1 VKIQRAVGMEFLGT
15 AILGFAIVGSGLM
28 ATNLTSDGSLRLLI
42 NAIST
47 GIGLAVVIRVGMKVS
62 GSHFNPA
69 VTLVML
75 YLKKIDTH
83 SSLFYIPAQIL
94 GAISGVA
101 TANFIFDQ
109 SIVNRSMIL
118 RSGPNLFVSEVIA
131 TAVLLWIILRFPKR
145 DDLVALYVPLW
156 IFGGIL
162 LTSSTAF
169 ANPAI
174 TIGRVF
180 TTSITGIS
188 PESIFAFIVAQLLGA
203 AIGLLI
209 ARNITNPKG
218 ATDNE

>member
-1 VKIQRAVGMEFLGT
+1 MKIQRAVGMEFLGT
-15 AILGFAIVGSGLM
+15 AVLAFAIVGSGIM
-28 ATNLTSDGSLRLLI
+28 ATNLTSDSALRLLI

-47 GIGLAVVIRVGMKVS
+47 AIGLAVVIRIGIKVS

-69 VTLVML
+69 VTLIML
-75 YLKKIDTH
+75 FIKKIDTR
-83 SSLFYIPAQIL
+83 SSLFYISAQIL
-94 GAISGVA
+94 GAISGVT

-109 SIVNRSMIL
+109 KVLNQSMIL
-118 RSGPNLFVSEVIA
+118 RSGSNLFVSEVIA

-145 DDLVALYVPLW
+145 DDLVALYAPLW

-180 TTSITGIS
+180 TTSITGIA
-188 PESIFAFIVAQLLGA
+188 PESIFAFIVAQLIGA
-203 AIGLLI
+203 ALGFYV

-218 ATDNE
+218 ALDSE

>member
-1 VKIQRAVGMEFLGT
+1 MKIQRAVGMEFLGT
-15 AILGFAIVGSGLM
+15 AILAFAIVGSGIM
-28 ATNLTSDGSLRLLI
+28 ATNLTSDTALRLLI

-47 GIGLAVVIRVGMKVS
+47 AVGLAVVIRVGMKVS

-75 YLKKIDTH
+75 FIKKIDAQ
-83 SSLFYIPAQIL
+83 SSIFYISAQIL
-94 GAISGVA
+94 GAISGVS

-109 SIVNRSMIL
+109 KVLRSSMID
-118 RSGPNLFVSEVIA
+118 RSGSNLFVSEVIA

-180 TTSITGIS
+180 TTSITGIA
-188 PESIFAFIVAQLLGA
+188 PESILAFIIAQLIGA

-218 ATDNE
+218 AIDNE

>member
-1 VKIQRAVGMEFLGT
+1 MKIQRAVGMEFLGT
-15 AILGFAIVGSGLM
+15 AILAFAIVGSGIM
-28 ATNLTSDGSLRLLI
+28 ATNLTSDSALRLLI

-47 GIGLAVVIRVGMKVS
+47 AVGLAVVIRVGMKVS

-75 YLKKIDTH
+75 FIKKIDAQ
-83 SSLFYIPAQIL
+83 SSIFYISAQIL
-94 GAISGVA
+94 GAISGVS

-109 SIVNRSMIL
+109 KVLGSSMID
-118 RSGPNLFVSEVIA
+118 RSGSNLFVSEVIA

-180 TTSITGIS
+180 TTSITGIA
-188 PESIFAFIVAQLLGA
+188 PESILAFIIAQIIGA

-218 ATDNE
+218 TTDNE

>member
-1 VKIQRAVGMEFLGT
+1 MKIQRAVGMEFLGT
-15 AILGFAIVGSGLM
+15 AILAFAIVGSGIM
-28 ATNLTSDGSLRLLI
+28 ATNLTSDTALRLLI

-47 GIGLAVVIRVGMKVS
+47 AVGLAVVIRVGMKVS

-75 YLKKIDTH
+75 FIKKIDVQ
-83 SSLFYIPAQIL
+83 SSIFYIGAQIL
-94 GAISGVA
+94 GAISGVV

-109 SIVNRSMIL
+109 KVLDSSMID
-118 RSGPNLFVSEVIA
+118 RSGSNLFISEVIA

-180 TTSITGIS
+180 TTSITGIA
-188 PESIFAFIVAQLLGA
+188 PESILAFIIAQIIGA

-218 ATDNE
+218 TTDNE

>member
-1 VKIQRAVGMEFLGT
+1 MKIQRAVGMEFLGT
-15 AILGFAIVGSGLM
+15 AILAFAIVGSGIM
-28 ATNLTSDGSLRLLI
+28 ATNLTSDSALRLLI

-47 GIGLAVVIRVGMKVS
+47 AIGLAVVIRIGIKVS

-69 VTLVML
+69 VTLIML
-75 YLKKIDTH
+75 FIKKIDTR
-83 SSLFYIPAQIL
+83 SSIFYITAQIL
-94 GAISGVA
+94 GAISGVT

-109 SIVNRSMIL
+109 KVLNQSMTI
-118 RSGPNLFVSEVIA
+118 RSGSNLFVSEVIA

-145 DDLVALYVPLW
+145 DDLVALYAPLW

-180 TTSITGIS
+180 TTSITGIA
-188 PESIFAFIVAQLLGA
+188 PESIFAFIVAQLIGA
-203 AIGLLI
+203 ALGFYF

-218 ATDNE
+218 TLDSE

>member
-1 VKIQRAVGMEFLGT
+1 MKIQRAVGMEFLGT
-15 AILGFAIVGSGLM
+15 AILAFAIVGSGIM
-28 ATNLTSDGSLRLLI
+28 ATNLTSDSALRLLI

-47 GIGLAVVIRVGMKVS
+47 AIGLAVVIRIGIKVS

-69 VTLVML
+69 VTLIML
-75 YLKKIDTH
+75 FIKKIDTR
-83 SSLFYIPAQIL
+83 SSLFYISAQIL
-94 GAISGVA
+94 GAISGVT

-109 SIVNRSMIL
+109 KVLNQSMNI
-118 RSGPNLFVSEVIA
+118 RSGSNLFVSEVIA

-145 DDLVALYVPLW
+145 DDLVALYAPLW

-180 TTSITGIS
+180 TTSITGIA
-188 PESIFAFIVAQLLGA
+188 PESIFAFIVAQLIGA
-203 AIGLLI
+203 ALGFYV

-218 ATDNE
+218 ALDNE

>member
-1 VKIQRAVGMEFLGT
+1 MKIQRAVGMEFLGT
-15 AILGFAIVGSGLM
+15 AILAFAIVGSGIM
-28 ATNLTSDGSLRLLI
+28 ATNLTSDSALRLLI

-47 GIGLAVVIRVGMKVS
+47 AIGLAVVIRIGIKVS

-69 VTLVML
+69 VTLIML
-75 YLKKIDTH
+75 FIKKIDTR
-83 SSLFYIPAQIL
+83 SSIFYITAQIL
-94 GAISGVA
+94 GAISGVT

-109 SIVNRSMIL
+109 KVLNQSMTI
-118 RSGPNLFVSEVIA
+118 RSGSNLFVSEVIA

-145 DDLVALYVPLW
+145 DDLVALYAPLW

-180 TTSITGIS
+180 TTSITGIA
-188 PESIFAFIVAQLLGA
+188 PESIFAFIVAQLIGATLGFYV
-203 AIGLLI
+203 

-218 ATDNE
+218 ALDSE

>member
-1 VKIQRAVGMEFLGT
+1 MKIQRAVGMEFLGT
-15 AILGFAIVGSGLM
+15 AILGFAIVGSGIM

-94 GAISGVA
+94 GAIAGVA

-180 TTSITGIS
+180 TTSITGIA

>member
-1 VKIQRAVGMEFLGT
+1 MKIQRAVGMEYLGT
-15 AILGFAIVGSGLM
+15 AILAFAIVGSGIM
-28 ATNLTSDGSLRLLI
+28 ATNLTSDSALRLLI

-47 GIGLAVVIRVGMKVS
+47 AVGLAIVIRVGMKVS

-75 YLKKIDTH
+75 SIKKIDVR
-83 SSLFYIPAQIL
+83 SSLFYITAQIL

-101 TANFIFDQ
+101 TANFIFGQ
-109 SIVNRSMIL
+109 KVLYRSMIV
-118 RSGPNLFVSEVIA
+118 RSGSNLFVSELIA

-145 DDLVALYVPLW
+145 DDLVALYAPLW

-180 TTSITGIS
+180 TTSITGIA
-188 PESIFAFIVAQLLGA
+188 PESIFAFIVAQLIGA

-209 ARNITNPKG
+209 ARNITNPKE
-218 ATDNE
+218 AIDNE

>member
-15 AILGFAIVGSGLM
+15 AILAFAIVGSGIM
-28 ATNLTSDGSLRLLI
+28 ATNLTSDSALRLLI

-47 GIGLAVVIRVGMKVS
+47 AIGLAVVIRVGMKVS
-62 GSHFNPA
+62 GSHFNPT

-75 YLKKIDTH
+75 FIKKIDAQ
-83 SSLFYIPAQIL
+83 SSIFYISAQIL

-109 SIVNRSMIL
+109 KVLDSSTID
-118 RSGPNLFVSEVIA
+118 RSGSNLFVSEVIA

-145 DDLVALYVPLW
+145 DDLVALYAPLW

-180 TTSITGIS
+180 TTSITGIA
-188 PESIFAFIVAQLLGA
+188 PESILAFIIAQLIGA

-218 ATDNE
+218 ATDSE

>member
-1 VKIQRAVGMEFLGT
+1 MKIQRSVGMEFLGT
-15 AILGFAIVGSGLM
+15 AILGFAIVGSGIM

-94 GAISGVA
+94 GAFSGVA

-145 DDLVALYVPLW
+145 DDLVSLYVPLW

>member
-1 VKIQRAVGMEFLGT
+1 MKIQRAIGMEYLGT
-15 AILGFAIVGSGLM
+15 AILAFAIVGSGIM
-28 ATNLTSDGSLRLLI
+28 ATNLTSDSALRLLI

-47 GIGLAVVIRVGMKVS
+47 AIGLAVVIRVGMKVS
-62 GSHFNPA
+62 GSHFNPV

-101 TANFIFDQ
+101 SANFIFDQ
-109 SIVNRSMIL
+109 SIVNRS
-118 RSGPNLFVSEVIA
+118 
-131 TAVLLWIILRFPKR
+131 TILRFPKR
-145 DDLVALYVPLW
+145 DDLVSLYVPLW

-180 TTSITGIS
+180 TTSITGIA
-188 PESIFAFIVAQLLGA
+188 PESILAFIIAQIIGA

>member
-1 VKIQRAVGMEFLGT
+1 MKIQRAVGMEFLGT
-15 AILGFAIVGSGLM
+15 AILAFAIVGSGIM
-28 ATNLTSDGSLRLLI
+28 ATNLTSDSALRLLI

-47 GIGLAVVIRVGMKVS
+47 AVGLAVVIRVGMKVS

-75 YLKKIDTH
+75 FIKKIDAQ
-83 SSLFYIPAQIL
+83 SSIFYISAQIL
-94 GAISGVA
+94 GAISGVS

-109 SIVNRSMIL
+109 KVLGSSMID
-118 RSGPNLFVSEVIA
+118 RSGSNLFVSEVIA

-180 TTSITGIS
+180 TTSITGIA
-188 PESIFAFIVAQLLGA
+188 PESILAFIIAQLIGA

-209 ARNITNPKG
+209 ALYITNPKG

>member
-1 VKIQRAVGMEFLGT
+1 MKIQRAVGMEFLGT
-15 AILGFAIVGSGLM
+15 AILAFAIVGSGIM
-28 ATNLTSDGSLRLLI
+28 ATNLTSDSALRLLI

-47 GIGLAVVIRVGMKVS
+47 AIGLAVVIRIGIKVS

-69 VTLVML
+69 VTLIML
-75 YLKKIDTH
+75 FIKKIDTRP
-83 SSLFYIPAQIL
+83 SLFYISAQIL
-94 GAISGVA
+94 GAISGVT

-109 SIVNRSMIL
+109 KVLNQSMIL
-118 RSGPNLFVSEVIA
+118 RSGSNLFVSEVIA

-145 DDLVALYVPLW
+145 DDLVALYAPLW

-180 TTSITGIS
+180 TTSITGIA
-188 PESIFAFIVAQLLGA
+188 PESIFAFIVAQLIGA
-203 AIGLLI
+203 ALGFYV

-218 ATDNE
+218 ALDNE

>member
-1 VKIQRAVGMEFLGT
+1 MKIQRAVGMEFLGS
-15 AILGFAIVGSGLM
+15 AILGFAIVGSGIM

-218 ATDNE
+218 ATDSE

>member
-1 VKIQRAVGMEFLGT
+1 MKIQRAVGMEFLGT
-15 AILGFAIVGSGLM
+15 AILAFAIVGSGIM
-28 ATNLTSDGSLRLLI
+28 ATNLTSDTALRLLI

-47 GIGLAVVIRVGMKVS
+47 AVGLAVVIRVGMKVS

-75 YLKKIDTH
+75 FIKKIDAQL
-83 SSLFYIPAQIL
+83 SIFYISAQIL
-94 GAISGVA
+94 GAITGVS

-109 SIVNRSMIL
+109 KVLGSSMID
-118 RSGPNLFVSEVIA
+118 RSGSNLFVSEVIA

-180 TTSITGIS
+180 TTSITGIA
-188 PESIFAFIVAQLLGA
+188 PESILAFIIAQLIGA

>member
-1 VKIQRAVGMEFLGT
+1 MKIQRAVGMEFLGT
-15 AILGFAIVGSGLM
+15 AILAFAIVGSGIM
-28 ATNLTSDGSLRLLI
+28 ATNLTSDSALRLLI

-47 GIGLAVVIRVGMKVS
+47 AVGLAVVIRIGIKVS

-69 VTLVML
+69 VTLIML
-75 YLKKIDTH
+75 FIKKIDTR
-83 SSLFYIPAQIL
+83 SSLFYISAQIL
-94 GAISGVA
+94 GAISGVT

-109 SIVNRSMIL
+109 KVLNQSMIL
-118 RSGPNLFVSEVIA
+118 RSGSNLFVSEVIA

-145 DDLVALYVPLW
+145 DDLVALYAPLW

-174 TIGRVF
+174 TIARVF
-180 TTSITGIS
+180 TTSITGIA
-188 PESIFAFIVAQLLGA
+188 PESIFAFIVAQLIGA
-203 AIGLLI
+203 ALGFYV

-218 ATDNE
+218 VLDNE

>member
-1 VKIQRAVGMEFLGT
+1 MKIQRAVGMEFLGT
-15 AILGFAIVGSGLM
+15 AILAFAIVGSGIM
-28 ATNLTSDGSLRLLI
+28 ATNLTSDSALRLLI

-47 GIGLAVVIRVGMKVS
+47 AVGLAVVIRIGIKVS

-69 VTLVML
+69 VTLIMVFI
-75 YLKKIDTH
+75 KKIDTR
-83 SSLFYIPAQIL
+83 SSLFYISAQIL
-94 GAISGVA
+94 GAISGVT

-109 SIVNRSMIL
+109 KVLNQSMTM
-118 RSGPNLFVSEVIA
+118 RSGSNLFVSEVIA

-145 DDLVALYVPLW
+145 DDLVALYAPLW

-180 TTSITGIS
+180 TTSITGIA
-188 PESIFAFIVAQLLGA
+188 PESIFAFIVAQLIGA
-203 AIGLLI
+203 ALGFYV

-218 ATDNE
+218 ALDNE

>member
-1 VKIQRAVGMEFLGT
+1 MEFLGT
-15 AILGFAIVGSGLM
+15 AILAFAIVGSGIM
-28 ATNLTSDGSLRLLI
+28 ATNLTSDTALRLLI

-47 GIGLAVVIRVGMKVS
+47 AVGLAVVIRVGLKVS

-75 YLKKIDTH
+75 FIKKIDAQ
-83 SSLFYIPAQIL
+83 SSIFYISAQIL

-101 TANFIFDQ
+101 TANFVFDQ
-109 SIVNRSMIL
+109 KVLDSSMID
-118 RSGPNLFVSEVIA
+118 RSGSNLFVSEVIA

-180 TTSITGIS
+180 TTSITGIA
-188 PESIFAFIVAQLLGA
+188 PESILAFIIAQLIGA

-218 ATDNE
+218 AIDNE

>member
-1 VKIQRAVGMEFLGT
+1 MKIQRAVGMEFLGT
-15 AILGFAIVGSGLM
+15 TILAFAIVGSGIM
-28 ATNLTSDGSLRLLI
+28 ATNLTSDSALRLLI

-47 GIGLAVVIRVGMKVS
+47 AIGLAVVIRIGIEDS

-69 VTLVML
+69 VTLIML
-75 YLKKIDTH
+75 FIKKIDTR
-83 SSLFYIPAQIL
+83 SSLFYITAQIL
-94 GAISGVA
+94 GAISGVT

-109 SIVNRSMIL
+109 KVLNQSMTI
-118 RSGPNLFVSEVIA
+118 RSGSNLFVSEVIA

-145 DDLVALYVPLW
+145 DDLVALYAPLW

-180 TTSITGIS
+180 TTSITGIA
-188 PESIFAFIVAQLLGA
+188 PESIFAFIVAQLIGA
-203 AIGLLI
+203 ALGFYV

-218 ATDNE
+218 ALDSE

>member
-1 VKIQRAVGMEFLGT
+1 MKIQRAVGMEFLGT
-15 AILGFAIVGSGLM
+15 AILAFAIVGSGIM
-28 ATNLTSDGSLRLLI
+28 ATNLTSDTALRLLI

-47 GIGLAVVIRVGMKVS
+47 AVGLAVVIRVGLKVS

-75 YLKKIDTH
+75 FIKKIDAQ
-83 SSLFYIPAQIL
+83 SSIFYISAQIL
-94 GAISGVA
+94 GAISGVS

-109 SIVNRSMIL
+109 KVLGSSMID
-118 RSGPNLFVSEVIA
+118 RSGSNLFVSEVIA

-180 TTSITGIS
+180 TTSITGIA
-188 PESIFAFIVAQLLGA
+188 PESILAFIIAQLIGA

-218 ATDNE
+218 TNDNE

>member
-15 AILGFAIVGSGLM
+15 AILGFAIVGSGIM

-118 RSGPNLFVSEVIA
+118 RSGPNLFISEVIA

-162 LTSSTAF
+162 ITSSTAF

-180 TTSITGIS
+180 TTSITGIA

-203 AIGLLI
+203 AIGLVI
-209 ARNITNPKG
+209 ARAITNPKQG
-218 ATDNE
+218 NDNE

>member
-1 VKIQRAVGMEFLGT
+1 MKIQRAVGMEFLGT
-15 AILGFAIVGSGLM
+15 VILAFAIVGSGIM
-28 ATNLTSDGSLRLLI
+28 ATNLTSDSALRLLI

-47 GIGLAVVIRVGMKVS
+47 AAGLAVVIRVGMKVS

-75 YLKKIDTH
+75 FIKKIDTQ
-83 SSLFYIPAQIL
+83 SSIFYISAQIF
-94 GAISGVA
+94 GSISGVV

-109 SIVNRSMIL
+109 KVLDISMID
-118 RSGPNLFVSEVIA
+118 RSGSNLFVSEVIA

-145 DDLVALYVPLW
+145 DDLVALYAPLW

-180 TTSITGIS
+180 TTSITGIA

-209 ARNITNPKG
+209 ARNITNPREVS
-218 ATDNE
+218 DNG

>member
-1 VKIQRAVGMEFLGT
+1 MKIQRAVGMEFLGT
-15 AILGFAIVGSGLM
+15 AILAFAIVGSGIM
-28 ATNLTSDGSLRLLI
+28 ATNLTSDSALRLLI

-47 GIGLAVVIRVGMKVS
+47 AIGLAVVIRIGIKVS

-69 VTLVML
+69 VTLIML
-75 YLKKIDTH
+75 FIKKIDTR
-83 SSLFYIPAQIL
+83 SSLFYISAQIL
-94 GAISGVA
+94 GAISGVT

-109 SIVNRSMIL
+109 KVLNQSMTI
-118 RSGPNLFVSEVIA
+118 RSGSNLFVSEVIA

-145 DDLVALYVPLW
+145 DDLVALYAPLW

-180 TTSITGIS
+180 TTSITGIA
-188 PESIFAFIVAQLLGA
+188 PESIFAFIVAQLIGA
-203 AIGLLI
+203 ALGFYV

-218 ATDNE
+218 ALDSE

>member
-1 VKIQRAVGMEFLGT
+1 MEFLGT
-15 AILGFAIVGSGLM
+15 AILGFAIVGSGIM

-118 RSGPNLFVSEVIA
+118 RSGPNLFVSEAIA

>member
-1 VKIQRAVGMEFLGT
+1 MKIQRAVGMEFLGT
-15 AILGFAIVGSGLM
+15 AILAFAIVGSGIM
-28 ATNLTSDGSLRLLI
+28 ATNLTSDTALRLLI

-47 GIGLAVVIRVGMKVS
+47 AVGLAVVIRVGMKVS

-75 YLKKIDTH
+75 FIKKIDAQ
-83 SSLFYIPAQIL
+83 SSIFYIGAQIL
-94 GAISGVA
+94 GAISGVV

-109 SIVNRSMIL
+109 KVLDSSMID
-118 RSGPNLFVSEVIA
+118 RSGSNLFVSEVIA

-180 TTSITGIS
+180 TTSITGIA
-188 PESIFAFIVAQLLGA
+188 PESILAFIIAQLIGA

-218 ATDNE
+218 TTDNE

>member
-1 VKIQRAVGMEFLGT
+1 MKIQRAVGMEFLGT
-15 AILGFAIVGSGLM
+15 AILAFAIVGSGIM
-28 ATNLTSDGSLRLLI
+28 ATNLTSDTALRLLI

-47 GIGLAVVIRVGMKVS
+47 AVGLAVVIRVGMKVS

-75 YLKKIDTH
+75 FIKKIDAQ
-83 SSLFYIPAQIL
+83 SSIFYIGAQIL
-94 GAISGVA
+94 GAISGVV

-109 SIVNRSMIL
+109 KVLDSSMID
-118 RSGPNLFVSEVIA
+118 RSGSNLFVSEVIA

-180 TTSITGIS
+180 TTSITGIA
-188 PESIFAFIVAQLLGA
+188 PESILAFIIAQLIGA

-218 ATDNE
+218 TNDNE

>member
-1 VKIQRAVGMEFLGT
+1 MEFLGT
-15 AILGFAIVGSGLM
+15 AILAFAIVGSGIM
-28 ATNLTSDGSLRLLI
+28 ATNLTSDTALRLLI

-47 GIGLAVVIRVGMKVS
+47 AVGLAVAIRVGMKVS

-75 YLKKIDTH
+75 FIKKIDAQ
-83 SSLFYIPAQIL
+83 SSIFYIGAQIL
-94 GAISGVA
+94 GAISGVV

-109 SIVNRSMIL
+109 KVLDSSIID
-118 RSGPNLFVSEVIA
+118 RSGSNLFVSEVIA

-180 TTSITGIS
+180 TTSITGIA
-188 PESIFAFIVAQLLGA
+188 PESILAFIIAQLIGA

-218 ATDNE
+218 TTDNE

>member
-1 VKIQRAVGMEFLGT
+1 MKIQRAVGMEFLGT
-15 AILGFAIVGSGLM
+15 AILAFAIVGSGIM
-28 ATNLTSDGSLRLLI
+28 ATNLTSDSALRLLI

-47 GIGLAVVIRVGMKVS
+47 AIGLAVVIRIGIKVS

-69 VTLVML
+69 VTLIML
-75 YLKKIDTH
+75 FIKKIDTR
-83 SSLFYIPAQIL
+83 SSLFYISAQIL
-94 GAISGVA
+94 GAISGVT

-109 SIVNRSMIL
+109 KVLNQSMIL
-118 RSGPNLFVSEVIA
+118 RSGSNLFVSEVIA

-145 DDLVALYVPLW
+145 DDLVALYAPLW

-180 TTSITGIS
+180 TTSITGIA
-188 PESIFAFIVAQLLGA
+188 PESIFAFIVAQLIGA
-203 AIGLLI
+203 ALGFYV

-218 ATDNE
+218 ALDD